1 MDDSIID
8 SNITLKPSTLEVII
22 SVPINININ
31 TNVTNNSS
39 HSNNNPIDSLIKYSS
54 SIWWTTLL
62 FLTTSGSILLWFSYD
77 YKLQS
82 GRLFWINQ
90 GLKYLV
96 IAVIQYMCSL
106 AVIHRNIKVNYTRKI
121 VHISYFI
128 WPQILDRILINYDK
142 NIYSELWNIYI
153 ILLLL
158 FVISEPVRNRFRIID
173 TMYRSVD
180 RPEDRPYTLVWFS
193 TQIIATLAVFLPF
206 VVYFNNRGQDRLLY
220 IPILINGIGDGLAEP
235 VGIRFGKHKYTT
247 RSFLSDREYTR
258 SYEGSLC
265 VFTVSLIIILS
276 YYDEFSQ
283 HQYIYCVATI
293 PIMSTLVE
301 AYSPHTW
308 DSPLIYLTVLTLLIA
323 GNYI

>member
-1 MDDSIID
+1 MDDNIIEH
-8 SNITLKPSTLEVII
+8 NITLRPNNVDVDVII
-22 SVPINININ
+22 LASIDNG
-31 TNVTNNSS
+31 NNSN
-39 HSNNNPIDSLIKYSS
+39 SNNTIDSLIKYSS
-54 SIWWTTLL
+54 GIWWATLL
-62 FLTTSGSILLWFSYD
+62 FLTISGSILLWFSYV

-90 GLKYLV
+90 CLKYLV
-96 IAVIQYMCSL
+96 ITVIQYLCSL

-128 WPQILDRILINYDK
+128 WPQILDRLLIRYDK
-142 NIYSELWNIYI
+142 NIYSDLWNIYI

-158 FVISEPVRNRFRIID
+158 FVISKPVRNKFRIIE

-235 VGIRFGKHKYTT
+235 IGIRFGKHQYTT
-247 RSFLSDREYTR
+247 KSLLSDREYTR
-258 SYEGSLC
+258 SYEGSAC
-265 VFTVSLIIILS
+265 VFTVSLIVILC
-276 YYDEFSQ
+276 YYHDFTKY
-283 HQYIYCVATI
+283 QYAYCVTTI

-308 DSPLIYLTVLTLLIA
+308 DAPLIYLTVFTLLVFTK
-323 GNYI
+323 YI